1 MAGPQGNLAART
13 LSGESTRTD
22 RGEKREG
29 RCGMKVQKT
38 GREVAPCECLP
49 QATLF
54 INHLDKTALEGG
66 YYHSPFMD
74 KKTEAQ
80 ISGDS
85 PQIPQLAG
93 DKEGQI

>member
-1 MAGPQGNLAART
+1 MRT
-13 LSGESTRTD
+13 
-22 RGEKREG
+22 EKERKNRDG
-29 RCGMKVQKT
+29 RYGMKVQKI

-54 INHLDKTALEGG
+54 INHLDTTALEGG

-74 KKTEAQ
+74 KETEAQ
-80 ISGDS
+80 LSADL

-93 DKEGQI
+93 DKAKSEAGPCGGSR